1 MPTSRSATTRS
12 STRPCGASAD
22 RSPSVSS
29 SGTRK
34 SASFDDSSP
43 SSSSRTAPPTRY
55 ASSPSPRT
63 YFSISSRIR
72 PFSPDRRRVLQQCDR
87 LDLDERPGG
96 ELRHLHGRARGRL
109 LADVLRV
116 DLVHGVEVVEV
127 LKIDRRLHESVEPGA
142 RLLEDRLQVRED
154 LFGLLLDPAGD
165 CGVARLQAELA
176 RDEDKAAGRDGLR
189 VRGALERR

>member
-12 STRPCGASAD
+12 STRPYGASAD

-29 SGTRK
+29 PGTRK
-34 SASFDDSSP
+34 SASFESRP

-72 PFSPDRRRVLQQCDR
+72 PFSPDRRRALQQCDR

-109 LADVLRV
+109 L
-116 DLVHGVEVVEV
+116 VEV
-127 LKIDRRLHESVEPGA
+127 LEVDRRLHEAVERGA

-154 LFGLLLDPAGD
+154 PFGLLLDPAGD
-165 CGVARLQAELA
+165 RGVARLQAE
-176 RDEDKAAGRDGLR
+176 
-189 VRGALERR
+189 